1 MKRPLTRRSLLRGAG
16 VALGLPWLEASS
28 WAAPRTSVPESGP
41 VRMAAMFM
49 PNGVHPDLWTPEGV
63 GRDFKLSPTL
73 EPLAAYKDNLLV
85 LTNLWNAASNT
96 GDGHY
101 VKCAGFLTSATI
113 TKTLGH
119 DISSNGVSMD
129 QLAAARLG
137 DQTPLPSLELCTA
150 PVKTGVDRNVGYT
163 RVYGSHIAWK
173 GPTQPLAREVDP
185 RQAYER
191 LFRATQPATD
201 TAKRDLLLLD
211 RVLEDAKQLKRDLG
225 VEDQLRMDE
234 YLSVVRSLE
243 QRLDRAA
250 KPGKSTWKPKAPI
263 DLEAAPEGVP
273 DQFPEHMRL
282 MLDVIALAFQ
292 TDTTRISTFMM
303 GASVSNINMS
313 FIDGVDGS
321 HHSISHHQ
329 QDADKMRQYQLINRW
344 HIEQYGYL
352 LGKLQAVQE
361 GDRSLLDNS
370 MVLLGSGFRDGQ
382 QHNPHNLPIVVAGN
396 AGGRLDSG
404 QHLVYGEDSP
414 LSNLYVSMLDAF
426 GAPVERFA
434 DSTGPLR
441 GVLKG

>member
-1 MKRPLTRRSLLRGAG
+1 MKRRLTRRSLLRGAG

-63 GRDFKLSPTL
+63 GRDFQLSPTL

-119 DISSNGVSMD
+119 DISSNSVSMD

-185 RQAYER
+185 RQALPR
-191 LFRATQPATD
+191 HPTGDGHGQARSI
-201 TAKRDLLLLD
+201 TARP
-211 RVLEDAKQLKRDLG
+211 R
-225 VEDQLRMDE
+225 
-234 YLSVVRSLE
+234 
-243 QRLDRAA
+243 
-250 KPGKSTWKPKAPI
+250 P
-263 DLEAAPEGVP
+263 
-273 DQFPEHMRL
+273 
-282 MLDVIALAFQ
+282 
-292 TDTTRISTFMM
+292 
-303 GASVSNINMS
+303 
-313 FIDGVDGS
+313 
-321 HHSISHHQ
+321 
-329 QDADKMRQYQLINRW
+329 
-344 HIEQYGYL
+344 
-352 LGKLQAVQE
+352 
-361 GDRSLLDNS
+361 
-370 MVLLGSGFRDGQ
+370 
-382 QHNPHNLPIVVAGN
+382 
-396 AGGRLDSG
+396 
-404 QHLVYGEDSP
+404 
-414 LSNLYVSMLDAF
+414 
-426 GAPVERFA
+426 
-434 DSTGPLR
+434 
-441 GVLKG
+441 